1 MLRLGSIL
9 AEERIE
15 EVVEIIFFSEA
26 CFHKIL
32 WFLCCSTSIFYPG
45 ANDKSG
51 TPLGGGGR
59 WGEVGEGGWLHLIY
73 QCGDRKNQ
81 FAMRLNSA

>member
-9 AEERIE
+9 AEKKIE

-26 CFHKIL
+26 CFQKIL
-32 WFLCCSTSIFYPG
+32 CFLCCSTSIFYPR
-45 ANDKSG
+45 ANDKFG

-59 WGEVGEGGWLHLIY
+59 GGGVGLAPLDLSVRE
-73 QCGDRKNQ
+73 GDRKNQ
-81 FAMRLNSA
+81 FSMRLNCA

>member
-9 AEERIE
+9 GEERIE

-26 CFHKIL
+26 FFHKIL
-32 WFLCCSTSIFYPG
+32 WFLCCSTSIFYPR

-59 WGEVGEGGWLHLIY
+59 WGRFAPLDLSVRE
-73 QCGDRKNQ
+73 GDRKNQ
-81 FAMRLNSA
+81 FAMRLNCA